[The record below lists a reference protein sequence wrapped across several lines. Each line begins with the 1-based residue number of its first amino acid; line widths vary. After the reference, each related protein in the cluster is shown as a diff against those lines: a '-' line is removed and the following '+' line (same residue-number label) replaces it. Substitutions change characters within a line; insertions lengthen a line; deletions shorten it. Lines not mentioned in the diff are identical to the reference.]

1 MGNQP
6 FIEQLIYFTISYLLR
21 PPRCLA
27 PYKVF
32 QGHQR
37 MTQSP
42 ESQGANSG

>member
-6 FIEQLIYFTISYLLR
+6 FIEQLIYFTIIYLLG
-21 PPRCLA
+21 PPRGLA

-32 QGHQR
+32 QGHQQ
-37 MTQSP
+37 MTQDP